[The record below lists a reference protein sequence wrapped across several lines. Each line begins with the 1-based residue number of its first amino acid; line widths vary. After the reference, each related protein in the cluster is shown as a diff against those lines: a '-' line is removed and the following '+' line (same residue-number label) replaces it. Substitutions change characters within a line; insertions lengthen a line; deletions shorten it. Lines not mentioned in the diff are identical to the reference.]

1 MYVYLYK
8 NKELQKLKKLNTLN
22 YTLDKSLTG
31 RPTECMGLT
40 ILWNC
45 IIVIECS

>member
-1 MYVYLYK
+1 MYEYLYK
-8 NKELQKLKKLNTLN
+8 NKKLQELKELNTLN

-40 ILWNC
+40 ISGTALL
-45 IIVIECS
+45 